1 MTVLFC
7 PLQLVLYMFQ
17 SDASPLPPSPS
28 VFGAVVEVTIER
40 TAPTISAPTAMFPPP
55 VILRRHALLSNATF
69 VVDGDME
76 PDSVQLD
83 YVVCAIQE
91 DTWLTTVHLHTFQ
104 SPRPPISLGL
114 LQTPDR
120 NSPRGILIELGVR
133 MYEGGNVTVHLISHR
148 VYLFSF
154 LRRTHLLWGLHSY
167 EWYHCMYLIGS
178 HSFSLFLL

>member
-1 MTVLFC
+1 
-7 PLQLVLYMFQ
+7 MFP
-17 SDASPLPPSPS
+17 SDASPLLPSPS

-40 TAPTISAPTAMFPPP
+40 TVPTIFAPTAMFPPP

-91 DTWLTTVHLHTFQ
+91 DTWLTTVRLHTFQ
-104 SPRPPISLGL
+104 SLRPPISLGL

-133 MYEGGNVTVHLISHR
+133 MYEGGNVTVHILSHR

-154 LRRTHLLWGLHSY
+154 LRRTHLLWGLYSY
-167 EWYHCMYLIGS
+167 DWYHCMYLVGS
-178 HSFSLFLL
+178 TSFSLFLL

>member
-1 MTVLFC
+1 
-7 PLQLVLYMFQ
+7 MFQ

-28 VFGAVVEVTIER
+28 VFGAIVEVTIER

-76 PDSVQLD
+76 PDFVQLD

-91 DTWLTTVHLHTFQ
+91 DTWLTTVRLHTFQ

-133 MYEGGNVTVHLISHR
+133 MYEGGNVTVHLLSHR

-167 EWYHCMYLIGS
+167 DWYHCMYLIGS
-178 HSFSLFLL
+178 TSFCLFLL